1 MTQRDNT
8 ISQQIE
14 DILLD
19 IASTNEVEDKQIR
32 ALDDT
37 HVQIKDR
44 LYQVVVNYREGFQLE
59 ALEQR
64 YQEYFDKFDYIVGD
78 WGFEQLRL
86 RGFYQSNARKVPK
99 DQTIDFLDDYLKE
112 YCNFGCQYFVLAK
125 ERTQSKHK
133 PKKSA
138 SGKNETQPIGS
149 PLERHVTTRETS
161 FEQKPKKMAEMDKT
175 KAPKAFKQKKRQQEV
190 LNAEKP
196 TSVSQPNR
204 KGNFV
209 IKQKMK

>member
-19 IASTNEVEDKQIR
+19 IASTNEAEDKQIR
-32 ALDDT
+32 ALDGT

-125 ERTQSKHK
+125 ERT
-133 PKKSA
+133 
-138 SGKNETQPIGS
+138 
-149 PLERHVTTRETS
+149 
-161 FEQKPKKMAEMDKT
+161 
-175 KAPKAFKQKKRQQEV
+175 
-190 LNAEKP
+190 
-196 TSVSQPNR
+196 
-204 KGNFV
+204 
-209 IKQKMK
+209 